1 MEEHGLAL
9 HRAFHEEALA
19 VAPRAGRDPGE
30 FWAAVL
36 EPDKNVSNLDSENLH
51 WFKVQGKHTVAKVQK
66 AFHKKCGVVVLLHQG
81 HHMVSL
87 TSQMQQLNHFND
99 DIIIFWSTK
108 TASGDNVI
116 ETTRTP
122 LQSINGATQ
131 NRMHS
136 VSETP
141 TKFKPDP
148 ESTPATVKAEP
159 VVSNTSPSSFNTPA
173 ISRSVPEVGQFPT
186 PRPLGSGSTQLNAPA
201 SEFTSGYKVFADAH
215 RKNYWESKGTPAS
228 IETALKKSW
237 TVLTPASRQFWESK
251 APKNA
256 NNTPSPG
263 NSSASNNLLGFE
275 SFAEI
280 YRGNYTSSSATP
292 GNFCSNFKSPIA
304 AYTNYKVAE
313 IDSSLRRTWD
323 KVPAQTRE
331 YYSTKD
337 AQKSNLAI
345 SNYVSPS
352 PEYAVDTKP
361 IPESPSLSA
370 NGSRAS
376 MVVDETLT
384 EPADYDLATKDE
396 NGSPEP
402 EPQTVELAKLR
413 LQKLMDDSSPEAL
426 EEEVKKTNDFL
437 NGLKK
442 HLQVP
447 EAQGNQDTS
456 HWLQQVEA
464 LQAQVVD
471 TPTIIG
477 VVGNTGAGKSS
488 VINAMLDEER
498 LVPTNWYVSFPVE
511 ELKCL
516 QISSM
521 RACTAVVTE
530 MSWNSIDDPNKKYRA
545 EIEFIQESD
554 WEKDLELS
562 LSELIDV
569 SGNVSRDCSNAE
581 TEAGIAYAKIKAVY
595 PNRTHEMLAKST
607 VEELLAEFDVRKVLG
622 TTKTI
627 EKSSPELFYKELQR
641 YVDSKEKST
650 KEKGKT
656 SEKKKEKKTMEFW
669 PLIKV
674 VRIFVKAD
682 ALSTGAVIVDLPGV
696 HDSNAARAAV
706 AAGYMKQCTG
716 LWVCAPINRA
726 VDDKAAKSLLG
737 ESFKRQLKYDGQ
749 FSRITFICSKTDDIS
764 VLEASDSLGLE
775 DVMTEDYAKIDQI
788 DKQVDKLN
796 AKIAEFKESMA
807 VYNDI
812 YHDADESLD
821 VWDDL
826 RRDVD
831 AGKTVYAPKA
841 KLEKSPKR
849 KRSSS
854 PKKPRKK
861 SKKSE
866 SEEGDDDFIDDEDED
881 GEVENEVSDNETE
894 VEEEDLDRG
903 EPLTIEDIEQKID
916 ELKDT
921 KKRARKEKV
930 VIELAIKD
938 VKNESKGFNAE
949 RKEIDTRMRAI
960 CIDGRNNYSKTA
972 IQQDF
977 ATGIKELDMEN
988 AEEED
993 AENFNPDEDIRD
1005 YDAVARSLPVFCVS
1019 SRAYQQLNGRLKKD
1033 AKIPGFRNVQE
1044 TEIPQLQAHCK
1055 KLTEAGRSAACRRF
1069 LNSLLQLV
1077 LSLSLWS
1084 NNDGTNVNLSDTQK
1098 AAETRWLQKNVKE
1111 LEESLD
1117 KAVGKCVME
1126 MKDALTENIF
1136 EKFSEVIPLAADQA
1150 PGIVAKWGSPV
1161 NKMDRAAGGLH
1172 FQTYKAVTRRG
1183 GVYGNKSG
1191 KTLSYSFRKN
1201 AKLTAQGTYDFN
1213 SDLTEPIMK
1222 YLASHWEKNF
1232 SRRLPSVLCSFT
1244 TNANLILKKFHQ
1256 AVESRSRK
1264 NGSGIAGL
1272 SMLSQQLRTYEAAFS
1287 ILTTEMVEAINNLQR
1302 DANREFVPVTASNL
1316 APSYQYCASESGA
1329 GMYMRMKDHM
1339 RAYIDQK
1346 RNSMFKESCD
1356 EVKKSLDKMCRRV
1369 EESMNNKTDEVYL
1382 LMRRDYLQV
1391 LNGAQVGEV
1400 MPKWERHMRLQV
1412 ARALET
1418 YEKDEAEKVLNSVKD
1433 EESEKT
1439 RSLKE
1444 DEAMKDVKAE
1454 ALSGANGD
1462 GLTEGS
1468 AAQDD
1473 ELNVGAERDDAAEAI
1488 SVKNER
1494 PADTE
1499 TSNNEKSETHQ
1510 ETPDIES
1517 SEIDVDAP
1525 AAEISSAIHPPTEVT
1540 SSKIVLTETTSTAT
1554 SELPSA

>member
-1 MEEHGLAL
+1 MEEHELAL
-9 HRAFHEEALA
+9 HRAFHEKALA
-19 VAPRAGRDPGE
+19 VAPKAGREPGE

-36 EPDKNVSNLDSENLH
+36 EPDKNVSNLNSENLH
-51 WFKVQGKHTVAKVQK
+51 WFKVKGKHTVAKVQK
-66 AFHKKCGVVVLLHQG
+66 AFHKKCGAMVLLHQG
-81 HHMVSL
+81 HSMVSL
-87 TSQMQQLNHFND
+87 TSQMQQINHFND
-99 DIIIFWSTK
+99 DIIIFSSTK
-108 TASGDNVI
+108 AAPEDNVSD
-116 ETTRTP
+116 TRRTP
-122 LQSINGATQ
+122 LQSIDGATQ

-136 VSETP
+136 ASETP

-148 ESTPATVKAEP
+148 EPTPATVKAEP
-159 VVSNTSPSSFNTPA
+159 AVSTISPSPFKTPG
-173 ISRSVPEVGQFPT
+173 ISRSLPDVGKVPN
-186 PRPLGSGSTQLNAPA
+186 PRPLGSGSTQLSIPTSEPA
-201 SEFTSGYKVFADAH
+201 SGYKLFADAH
-215 RKNYWESKGTPAS
+215 RENYWASKGTPAA

-237 TVLTPASRQFWESK
+237 TVLMPASREFWEAK
-251 APKNA
+251 AEKDA
-256 NNTPSPG
+256 NNTSPSG
-263 NSSASNNLLGFE
+263 NASASSHLLGFE

-280 YRGNYTSSSATP
+280 HRGNYISSSATP
-292 GNFCSNFKSPIA
+292 
-304 AYTNYKVAE
+304 AE
-313 IDSSLRRTWD
+313 IDSSLRNTWD
-323 KVPAQTRE
+323 KMPAQIRE
-331 YYSTKD
+331 YYSVKD
-337 AQKSNLAI
+337 AQKSNLPI
-345 SNYVSPS
+345 SNYGPPS
-352 PEYAVDTKP
+352 PERAVNIQLVP
-361 IPESPSLSA
+361 GSPSLSA
-370 NGSRAS
+370 NSPRAS
-376 MVVDETLT
+376 MAEDQTLIDS
-384 EPADYDLATKDE
+384 ADYHLATEGE

-413 LQKLMDDSSPEAL
+413 FQKLMDDSSPEVL

-442 HLQVP
+442 YLQVP
-447 EAQGNQDTS
+447 EAQGNHDTS
-456 HWLQQVEA
+456 HWLQQIET

-488 VINAMLDEER
+488 IINAMLDEER
-498 LVPTNWYVSFPVE
+498 LVPTN
-511 ELKCL
+511 C
-516 QISSM
+516 M

-562 LSELIDV
+562 LNELIDV

-627 EKSSPELFYKELQR
+627 EKSSPEFFYKELQR

-650 KEKGKT
+650 KEKGKN

-796 AKIAEFKESMA
+796 AKIAELKESMA

-821 VWDDL
+821 IWDDL
-826 RRDVD
+826 RRDLD

-841 KLEKSPKR
+841 KPENSPKR

-854 PKKPRKK
+854 PKTSRKK

-866 SEEGDDDFIDDEDED
+866 SEDDDDDDDFIDDDEDE
-881 GEVENEVSDNETE
+881 GREVQDEVSDNETE
-894 VEEEDLDRG
+894 IEEEDLDRG
-903 EPLTIEDIEQKID
+903 EPLTIEHIEQKID

-921 KKRARKEKV
+921 KKKARKEKV
-930 VIELAIKD
+930 AIELAIKD
-938 VKNESKGFNAE
+938 VKNESKGFDAE

-1084 NNDGTNVNLSDTQK
+1084 NNDGTNINLSDSQK
-1098 AAETRWLQKNVKE
+1098 AAEARWLLKNVEE

-1117 KAVGKCVME
+1117 KAVGKCVLE
-1126 MKDALTENIF
+1126 MKDALTENIYQ
-1136 EKFSEVIPLAADQA
+1136 KFSEVIPLAADQA

-1172 FQTYKAVTRRG
+1172 FQTYKAVTRRD
-1183 GVYGNKSG
+1183 GVYGNRS
-1191 KTLSYSFRKN
+1191 
-1201 AKLTAQGTYDFN
+1201 GTYDFN

-1232 SRRLPSVLCSFT
+1232 SRRLPSVLRTFT

-1272 SMLSQQLRTYEAAFS
+1272 SMLSQQLRTYEATFS

-1302 DANREFVPVTASNL
+1302 DANREFVPVIAKNL

-1339 RAYIDQK
+1339 RASIDQK

-1369 EESMNNKTDEVYL
+1369 EESMNNKTDEVCL

-1391 LNGAQVGEV
+1391 LNGAQVGGEV

-1418 YEKDEAEKVLNSVKD
+1418 YEKDEAEKVLSSVKD
-1433 EESEKT
+1433 EEFEET
-1439 RSLKE
+1439 GSLKE
-1444 DEAMKDVKAE
+1444 DEAMKDVKSE
-1454 ALSGANGD
+1454 ELGVEKGD

-1468 AAQDD
+1468 TAQND
-1473 ELNVGAERDDAAEAI
+1473 ELNVGAERDDAAEELA
-1488 SVKNER
+1488 VKTER

-1499 TSNNEKSETHQ
+1499 TSNDEESEKHQ
-1510 ETPDIES
+1510 EVPEMES
-1517 SEIDVDAP
+1517 SKMDVDAP
-1525 AAEISSAIHPPTEVT
+1525 AAEFSSAILPPAEVTPTEAVFTEAT
-1540 SSKIVLTETTSTAT
+1540 STETSG
-1554 SELPSA
+1554 LPSA

>member
-9 HRAFHEEALA
+9 HRAFHEKALA
-19 VAPRAGRDPGE
+19 VAPKAGREPGE

-36 EPDKNVSNLDSENLH
+36 EPDKNVSNLDSQHLH
-51 WFKVQGKHTVAKVQK
+51 WFKVKGKHTVAKVQK
-66 AFHKKCGVVVLLHQG
+66 AFHKKCGLMVLLHQG
-81 HHMVSL
+81 HQMVSL
-87 TSQMQQLNHFND
+87 TSQMQQINHFND

-108 TASGDNVI
+108 AASGDNVSD
-116 ETTRTP
+116 TRRTP
-122 LQSINGATQ
+122 LQSIDDATQ

-136 VSETP
+136 ASETP

-148 ESTPATVKAEP
+148 EPTLATVKAEP
-159 VVSNTSPSSFNTPA
+159 VVSSISPSPFNTPV
-173 ISRSVPEVGQFPT
+173 ISRSMPEVGQFPT
-186 PRPLGSGSTQLNAPA
+186 PRPLGSGSTQLSIPTP
-201 SEFTSGYKVFADAH
+201 ELISGYKLFADAH
-215 RKNYWESKGTPAS
+215 RQNYWESKGTPAS
-228 IETALKKSW
+228 IEAALKKSW
-237 TVLTPASRQFWESK
+237 VVLPPASRQFWESK
-251 APKNA
+251 VPKNA
-256 NNTPSPG
+256 SSTPSPG
-263 NSSASNNLLGFE
+263 SSSASNHLLGFE

-280 YRGNYTSSSATP
+280 HRGNYTSSSATP
-292 GNFCSNFKSPIA
+292 
-304 AYTNYKVAE
+304 AE

-323 KVPAQTRE
+323 KMPTQTRE

-337 AQKSNLAI
+337 AQKSNLPI
-345 SNYVSPS
+345 SNHGPPS
-352 PEYAVDTKP
+352 PEHAVDTKP
-361 IPESPSLSA
+361 LPKSPSLSA
-370 NGSRAS
+370 NGPRAS
-376 MVVDETLT
+376 IT
-384 EPADYDLATKDE
+384 EDQTSMDPADYDLAAEGE

-413 LQKLMDDSSPEAL
+413 LQKLMDDSSPEVL

-456 HWLQQVEA
+456 HWLQQIET

-488 VINAMLDEER
+488 IINAMLDEER
-498 LVPTNWYVSFPVE
+498 LVPTN
-511 ELKCL
+511 C
-516 QISSM
+516 M

-562 LSELIDV
+562 LNELIDV

-595 PNRTHEMLAKST
+595 PNKTHEMLAKST

-627 EKSSPELFYKELQR
+627 EKSSPEFFYKELQR

-656 SEKKKEKKTMEFW
+656 SEKKKEKTTMEFW

-788 DKQVDKLN
+788 DKEVDKLN
-796 AKIAEFKESMA
+796 AKIAELKESMA

-821 VWDDL
+821 IWDDL
-826 RRDVD
+826 RRDLD

-854 PKKPRKK
+854 PKKSRKK

-866 SEEGDDDFIDDEDED
+866 SEDDDDDFIDDDDED
-881 GEVENEVSDNETE
+881 DDREVQDEVSDNETE
-894 VEEEDLDRG
+894 VEEEDPDRG
-903 EPLTIEDIEQKID
+903 EPLTVEDIEQKID

-921 KKRARKEKV
+921 KKKARKEKV
-930 VIELAIKD
+930 AIELAIKD
-938 VKNESKGFNAE
+938 VKNQSKGFDAE

-1033 AKIPGFRNVQE
+1033 ARIPGFRNVQE

-1084 NNDGTNVNLSDTQK
+1084 NNDGTNINLSDSQK
-1098 AAETRWLQKNVKE
+1098 ATEARWLQKNVKD

-1117 KAVGKCVME
+1117 KAVGKCILE

-1161 NKMDRAAGGLH
+1161 NKIDRAAGGLH
-1172 FQTYKAVTRRG
+1172 FQTYKAVTRRD
-1183 GVYGNKSG
+1183 GVYGNKS
-1191 KTLSYSFRKN
+1191 
-1201 AKLTAQGTYDFN
+1201 GTYDFN

-1232 SRRLPSVLCSFT
+1232 SRRLPSVLRSFT

-1256 AVESRSRK
+1256 AVESRSRR

-1272 SMLSQQLRTYEAAFS
+1272 SMLSQQLRTYEATFS

-1302 DANREFVPVTASNL
+1302 DANREFVPVIARNL
-1316 APSYQYCASESGA
+1316 APSYQYCASERGA

-1339 RAYIDQK
+1339 RDSIDQK

-1356 EVKKSLDKMCRRV
+1356 EVKRSLDKMCRRV

-1382 LMRRDYLQV
+1382 LMCRDYLQV
-1391 LNGAQVGEV
+1391 LNGAQVGGEV

-1418 YEKDEAEKVLNSVKD
+1418 YEKDEAEKVLSSVKD
-1433 EESEKT
+1433 EESEET
-1439 RSLKE
+1439 GSLKE
-1444 DEAMKDVKAE
+1444 DEVMKDVKAE
-1454 ALSGANGD
+1454 ELSGEKDD

-1473 ELNVGAERDDAAEAI
+1473 ELNVGAERDDAAEEIA
-1488 SVKNER
+1488 VKNER

-1499 TSNNEKSETHQ
+1499 TSNDEESGTHQ
-1510 ETPDIES
+1510 EAPEMES
-1517 SEIDVDAP
+1517 SKMDVDAP
-1525 AAEISSAIHPPTEVT
+1525 AAEISSAILPPAEVTPTEAVFTEAT
-1540 SSKIVLTETTSTAT
+1540 STETSV
-1554 SELPSA
+1554 LPSA

>member
-9 HRAFHEEALA
+9 HRAFHEKALA
-19 VAPRAGRDPGE
+19 VAPRAGREPGE

-36 EPDKNVSNLDSENLH
+36 EPDKNLDSENLH
-51 WFKVQGKHTVAKVQK
+51 WFKVKGKHTVAKVQK
-66 AFHKKCGVVVLLHQG
+66 AFHKKCGVMVLLHQG

-87 TSQMQQLNHFND
+87 TSQMQQINHFND

-108 TASGDNVI
+108 AASEDDVFD
-116 ETTRTP
+116 TRRTP
-122 LQSINGATQ
+122 SQSIDNATQ

-136 VSETP
+136 ASETLTKLKPNPEP
-141 TKFKPDP
+141 TPG
-148 ESTPATVKAEP
+148 TVKAEP
-159 VVSNTSPSSFNTPA
+159 VVSTISPSPFKTPA
-173 ISRSVPEVGQFPT
+173 ISRSLPDVGQVPT
-186 PRPLGSGSTQLNAPA
+186 SRPLGSGSTQLSIPTSEPA
-201 SEFTSGYKVFADAH
+201 SGDKLFADAH
-215 RKNYWESKGTPAS
+215 RENYWASKGTPAS
-228 IETALKKSW
+228 IETALTKSW
-237 TVLTPASRQFWESK
+237 TVLTPASREFWESK

-256 NNTPSPG
+256 NNTPPSG
-263 NSSASNNLLGFE
+263 NASAPNHLLGFE

-280 YRGNYTSSSATP
+280 HRGNYTSSSATQ
-292 GNFCSNFKSPIA
+292 
-304 AYTNYKVAE
+304 VE

-323 KVPAQTRE
+323 KMPAQTRE

-337 AQKSNLAI
+337 AQKPNLPI
-345 SNYVSPS
+345 SNYGPPS
-352 PEYAVDTKP
+352 PEHDVDTKP
-361 IPESPSLSA
+361 LLGSPSLSA
-370 NGSRAS
+370 NGPRAS
-376 MVVDETLT
+376 MTEDETLMD
-384 EPADYDLATKDE
+384 PADYDLATEGE

-413 LQKLMDDSSPEAL
+413 LQKLMDDSSPEVL

-456 HWLQQVEA
+456 HWLQQIET

-477 VVGNTGAGKSS
+477 VVGNTGTGKSS

-498 LVPTNWYVSFPVE
+498 LVPTN
-511 ELKCL
+511 C
-516 QISSM
+516 M

-562 LSELIDV
+562 LNELIDV

-627 EKSSPELFYKELQR
+627 EKSSPEFFYKELQR

-656 SEKKKEKKTMEFW
+656 SEKKKEKKTMELW

-706 AAGYMKQCTG
+706 AAGYMKQCTS

-749 FSRITFICSKTDDIS
+749 FSRITFICSKTDEIS

-788 DKQVDKLN
+788 DKQVDILN
-796 AKIAEFKESMA
+796 AKIAELKGSMA

-826 RRDVD
+826 RRDLD

-854 PKKPRKK
+854 PKMSRKK

-866 SEEGDDDFIDDEDED
+866 SEDDDGDFIDDDEDED
-881 GEVENEVSDNETE
+881 REVENEVSDNETE
-894 VEEEDLDRG
+894 LEEEGLDRG

-916 ELKDT
+916 ELKDI
-921 KKRARKEKV
+921 KKKARKEKV
-930 VIELAIKD
+930 AIELAIKD
-938 VKNESKGFNAE
+938 VKNESKGFDAE

-1005 YDAVARSLPVFCVS
+1005 YDAVARSLPVFCIS

-1033 AKIPGFRNVQE
+1033 ATIPGFRNVQE

-1084 NNDGTNVNLSDTQK
+1084 NNDGTNVNLSDSQK
-1098 AAETRWLQKNVKE
+1098 AAEARWLQKNVKE

-1172 FQTYKAVTRRG
+1172 FQTYKAVTRRD
-1183 GVYGNKSG
+1183 GVYGNKS
-1191 KTLSYSFRKN
+1191 
-1201 AKLTAQGTYDFN
+1201 GTYDFN

-1232 SRRLPSVLCSFT
+1232 SRRLPSVLRSFT
-1244 TNANLILKKFHQ
+1244 TNANLILKRFHQ

-1272 SMLSQQLRTYEAAFS
+1272 SMLSQQLRTYEATFS

-1302 DANREFVPVTASNL
+1302 DANREFVPVIARSL

-1329 GMYMRMKDHM
+1329 GTYMRMKDHM
-1339 RAYIDQK
+1339 RAYIDQT

-1391 LNGAQVGEV
+1391 LNGAQVGGEV

-1433 EESEKT
+1433 EESEET
-1439 RSLKE
+1439 GSLKE
-1444 DEAMKDVKAE
+1444 DEAMKDFKAE
-1454 ALSGANGD
+1454 ELSGEKGD

-1473 ELNVGAERDDAAEAI
+1473 ELNVGDERDDAAEAI
-1488 SVKNER
+1488 SVKNEH

-1499 TSNNEKSETHQ
+1499 TSNNEESETHR
-1510 ETPDIES
+1510 EASEIES
-1517 SEIDVDAP
+1517 SEMDVDAP
-1525 AAEISSAIHPPTEVT
+1525 AAEISSAVLPPTQIT
-1540 SSKIVLTETTSTAT
+1540 SAETVLSET
-1554 SELPSA
+1554 SELPST

>member
-1 MEEHGLAL
+1 MEDHGLAL
-9 HRAFHEEALA
+9 HRAFHEKALA
-19 VAPRAGRDPGE
+19 VAPTAERAPGE

-36 EPDKNVSNLDSENLH
+36 EPDKNASNLNSENVH
-51 WFKVQGKHTVAKVQK
+51 WFKVKGKHTVAKVQK
-66 AFHKKCGVVVLLHQG
+66 AFHKKCGVMVLLHQG
-81 HHMVSL
+81 HHMVPL
-87 TSQMQQLNHFND
+87 TSQMQQINHFND
-99 DIIIFWSTK
+99 RFIIFWSTK
-108 TASGDNVI
+108 AASGDNVSD
-116 ETTRTP
+116 TRRTP
-122 LQSINGATQ
+122 LQSIDDATQ
-131 NRMHS
+131 NRMQS
-136 VSETP
+136 ASETP
-141 TKFKPDP
+141 KKLRPDP
-148 ESTPATVKAEP
+148 EPTLVTVKAEP
-159 VVSNTSPSSFNTPA
+159 VVSTIFPSPFNTPA
-173 ISRSVPEVGQFPT
+173 ISRSVSEVGQFPT
-186 PRPLGSGSTQLNAPA
+186 PRPLGSGSTQLSAPA
-201 SEFTSGYKVFADAH
+201 SEPTSGYKAFADAH

-228 IETALKKSW
+228 IETDLMVSW
-237 TVLTPASRQFWESK
+237 AVLTPASRQFWESK
-251 APKNA
+251 ARKNG

-263 NSSASNNLLGFE
+263 NSSASNPLLGFE

-280 YRGNYTSSSATP
+280 HRGNYTSSSATP
-292 GNFCSNFKSPIA
+292 
-304 AYTNYKVAE
+304 AE

-323 KVPAQTRE
+323 KMPAQARE

-337 AQKSNLAI
+337 VQKSNLPIA
-345 SNYVSPS
+345 NYGPPS
-352 PEYAVDTKP
+352 PKHAVDTKHLSETP
-361 IPESPSLSA
+361 GISA
-370 NGSRAS
+370 NGPRAP
-376 MVVDETLT
+376 MVEDETIM
-384 EPADYDLATKDE
+384 EPVDDDLATKNE
-396 NGSPEP
+396 NGSPKP

-413 LQKLMDDSSPEAL
+413 LQKLMDDSSPEVL

-447 EAQGNQDTS
+447 EAQGNQDIS
-456 HWLQQVEA
+456 HWLQQIET

-498 LVPTNWYVSFPVE
+498 LVPTN
-511 ELKCL
+511 C
-516 QISSM
+516 M

-530 MSWNSIDDPNKKYRA
+530 ISWNSSDDPNEKYRA

-554 WEKDLELS
+554 WEKDLALS
-562 LSELIDV
+562 LNELIDV
-569 SGNVSRDCSNAE
+569 SGNLELHMPRSRR
-581 TEAGIAYAKIKAVY
+581 GIY
-595 PNRTHEMLAKST
+595 PNKTHETLAKST
-607 VEELLAEFDVRKVLG
+607 VEELLAEFDFRKVLG
-622 TTKTI
+622 TTKSI
-627 EKSSPELFYKELQR
+627 EKSSPEFFYKELQR

-650 KEKGKT
+650 KEKGKS

-716 LWVCAPINRA
+716 LWGCAPINRA

-775 DVMTEDYAKIDQI
+775 EVMTEDYAKIDQI
-788 DKQVDKLN
+788 DKEVDKLN
-796 AKIAEFKESMA
+796 ANIAELKESMA
-807 VYNDI
+807 VYNDV

-821 VWDDL
+821 IWDDL
-826 RRDVD
+826 RRDLD
-831 AGKTVYAPKA
+831 AGKTVYAPEA

-866 SEEGDDDFIDDEDED
+866 SEDDDDDFIDDDEDED
-881 GEVENEVSDNETE
+881 REVEDEASDNETE
-894 VEEEDLDRG
+894 DEEEDLDRG
-903 EPLTIEDIEQKID
+903 EPLTIEAIEQKID

-921 KKRARKEKV
+921 KKKARKEKV
-930 VIELAIKD
+930 AIELAIKD
-938 VKNESKGFNAE
+938 VKNESKGFGAE

-1044 TEIPQLQAHCK
+1044 TE
-1055 KLTEAGRSAACRRF
+1055 
-1069 LNSLLQLV
+1069 LV

-1084 NNDGTNVNLSDTQK
+1084 NNDETNVNLSDSQK
-1098 AAETRWLQKNVKE
+1098 AMEARWLQKNVKE

-1117 KAVGKCVME
+1117 KAVGKCVKE

-1172 FQTYKAVTRRG
+1172 FQTYKAVTRRD
-1183 GVYGNKSG
+1183 GVYGNKS
-1191 KTLSYSFRKN
+1191 
-1201 AKLTAQGTYDFN
+1201 GTYDFN
-1213 SDLTEPIMK
+1213 SDLTELIMK

-1232 SRRLPSVLCSFT
+1232 SRRLPSVLRSFT

-1256 AVESRSRK
+1256 AVESRSVK

-1272 SMLSQQLRTYEAAFS
+1272 SMLSQQLRTYEATFS

-1302 DANREFVPVTASNL
+1302 DANREFVPVIARSL
-1316 APSYQYCASESGA
+1316 APSYQYCANEKGA
-1329 GMYMRMKDHM
+1329 GMYMRMKGHM
-1339 RAYIDQK
+1339 RAQIDQK
-1346 RNSMFKESCD
+1346 RNFMFKECCD
-1356 EVKKSLDKMCRRV
+1356 EVKTSLNKMCRRV

-1382 LMRRDYLQV
+1382 LLRRDYLQV
-1391 LNGAQVGEV
+1391 LNDAQVGGEV

-1433 EESEKT
+1433 ERSEET
-1439 RSLKE
+1439 EFLKE
-1444 DEAMKDVKAE
+1444 DEAMKDAKAE
-1454 ALSGANGD
+1454 EPVGGKGD
-1462 GLTEGS
+1462 ELAEGS

-1473 ELNVGAERDDAAEAI
+1473 ELDVGAEGNDAAEAVA
-1488 SVKNER
+1488 VKNEQ
-1494 PADTE
+1494 PTDAE
-1499 TSNNEKSETHQ
+1499 TRDNEESETHQ
-1510 ETPDIES
+1510 EAPEIES
-1517 SEIDVDAP
+1517 SKMDVDAS
-1525 AAEISSAIHPPTEVT
+1525 AAEVSSASLPPAEVTPTEA
-1540 SSKIVLTETTSTAT
+1540 VLAEATPTESTSTET